1 MIDIIYRPGNEVVE
15 LVIERLRVQIPFMF
29 PKIIALPERMN
40 RKRPMYCTLI
50 LSGGAGLDRHLRP
63 EGEQYKDKFAKKNHV
78 MLKIV
83 QKAITRGT
91 YSQFFKLPG

>member
-1 MIDIIYRPGNEVVE
+1 
-15 LVIERLRVQIPFMF
+15 
-29 PKIIALPERMN
+29 
-40 RKRPMYCTLI
+40 MYCTLI

-91 YSQFFKLPG
+91 YSQLFKLPG

>member
-1 MIDIIYRPGNEVVE
+1 MFFQLARFKLFGHKLAHLAT
-15 LVIERLRVQIPFMF
+15 LVSSSIFGLLALLAERT
-29 PKIIALPERMN
+29 N
-40 RKRPMYCTLI
+40 RKSPMYCTLI

-91 YSQFFKLPG
+91 YSQLFKLPG